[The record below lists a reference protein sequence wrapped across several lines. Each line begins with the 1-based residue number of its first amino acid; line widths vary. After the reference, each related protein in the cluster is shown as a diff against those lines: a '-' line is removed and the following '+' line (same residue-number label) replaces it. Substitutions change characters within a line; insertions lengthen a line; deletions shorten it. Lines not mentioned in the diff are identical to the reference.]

1 MVPTYIVRIIG
12 SVLLLFGIGLAI
24 LAIFAVERQLTVPGT
39 LMTGV
44 LVPVILGLISAFCL
58 PVGCR
63 LLFNRPAANG
73 SILSPLGWRV
83 LAITFY
89 AICVA
94 SIAGAASKGEYPFLL
109 LALGLGALGYGSLK
123 AARTSRF
130 GTMPSHLFPPDTS
143 LITMPGFLPEG
154 FRCGI
159 EILNDD
165 RTPMEFVVSILES
178 LAGMSK
184 LQAMRTMLAIHK
196 KGGIVLPM
204 QSSEQSKHV
213 AELIVTEARAKN
225 HPLVCRAVSLE

>member
-12 SVLLLFGIGLAI
+12 GVLLLFGIALAI
-24 LAIFAVERQLTVPGT
+24 LAILAVERQLTVHGT

-89 AICVA
+89 AICIA
-94 SIAGAASKGEYPFLL
+94 SIAAAASKGQYPFLL
-109 LALGLGALGYGSLK
+109 LAVGFAP
-123 AARTSRF
+123 
-130 GTMPSHLFPPDTS
+130 MPSHLFQPDTS

-178 LAGMSK
+178 LAGLSK
-184 LQAMRTMLAIHK
+184 LQATRTMLAIHK
-196 KGGIVLPM
+196 KGGILLPM
-204 QSSEQSKHV
+204 QSFEQSKHV
-213 AELIVTEARAKN
+213 AELIVTEARTKN
-225 HPLVCRAVSLE
+225 HRLVCRAVSLE